1 MVLKSFPKVK
11 TEGGKKMD
19 NLLNNISETLSIP
32 PDQIVTLGIKA
43 FLERERRLAELDI
56 ADLRDKYL
64 VASQEELGNKIKN
77 KDINSHPAWEDLIA
91 WENSEKYIARLKALI
106 EAEWEHDN
114 KVQAD

>member
-1 MVLKSFPKVK
+1 MN
-11 TEGGKKMD
+11 T
-19 NLLNNISETLSIP
+19 LLDNISETLNIP
-32 PDQIVTLGIKA
+32 PNQIITLGIKA
-43 FLERERRLAELDI
+43 FLQREMRLAELDI

-77 KDINSHPAWEDLIA
+77 KEINSHPAWEDLIA
-91 WENSEKYIARLKALI
+91 WENSEKYITRLKAII

>member
-1 MVLKSFPKVK
+1 
-11 TEGGKKMD
+11 MD

-32 PDQIVTLGIKA
+32 PDQIITLGIKA
-43 FLERERRLAELDI
+43 FLEREIRLAELDI

-91 WENSEKYIARLKALI
+91 WENSEKYITQLKEI
-106 EAEWEHDN
+106 IKAEWEYDN